1 MQALV
6 GLHNLKS
13 SGVGYDKKT
22 GLVFNLSDFSYF
34 CIYQVK
40 ILSSRKWSI

>member
-1 MQALV
+1 MQALI

-13 SGVGYDKKT
+13 SGVGCDKET

-40 ILSSRKWSI
+40 VLSSTKWSV